1 MLNII
6 DKLPPIQKDHLKRIQ
21 TEIQYEEECEI
32 KVAAKTLAGQN
43 HRKKQKI
50 NQDSFAIKQNIG
62 NQNDWHFFGIF
73 DGHGQSG
80 HLVSQFVS
88 KQLPKIIENQLVQIY
103 INNPNQFSQS
113 LQAAYKQVEYDLVD
127 KTNIAC
133 NFSGSTGIVIL
144 LIGSKIYCANVG
156 DSRAVYFYK
165 SQELWYN
172 RPLSYDHKPNKTFE
186 LKRIIK
192 YGGRVE
198 QSLIDGKRQGSY
210 RVWLANEDV
219 PGLAMSRS
227 FGDIAAKSV
236 GVIADPEILRYNI
249 QNTGF
254 ILLASDG
261 LWDKMD
267 FESIYKIL
275 DIFEIPFTQFDM
287 EQAVQKIL
295 EETQSKWERQDNGRD
310 DITLILIHVQ
320 I

>member
-1 MLNII
+1 MLSIV
-6 DKLPPIQKDHLKRIQ
+6 DKLPPIQKDHMKRIQ
-21 TEIQYEEECEI
+21 TEIQQEEELLI
-32 KVAAKTLAGQN
+32 QVASKTLPGQN

-50 NQDSFAIKQNIG
+50 NQDCLAIKKNLC

-88 KQLPKIIENQLVQIY
+88 RHMIKVIENQLVQNNA
-103 INNPNQFSQS
+103 NNPNYFSLS
-113 LQAAYKQVEYDLVD
+113 LQIAFQQVENDLVD

-133 NFSGSTGIVIL
+133 NFSGSTGVVVL
-144 LIGSKIYCANVG
+144 LIGSRIYCANIG

-165 SQELWYN
+165 SQDLWYN

-186 LKRIIK
+186 YKRIMK
-192 YGGRVE
+192 FGGRVE
-198 QSLIDGKRQGSY
+198 QSLIDGKRQGPF

-227 FGDIAAKSV
+227 FGDVAAKSV
-236 GVIADPEILRYNI
+236 GVIADPEILRYKI
-249 QNTGF
+249 QNNGF

-267 FESIYKIL
+267 FESVQKMIDQL
-275 DIFEIPFTQFDM
+275 DPPFTQLDIDLG
-287 EQAVQKIL
+287 VQKIL
-295 EETQSKWERQDNGRD
+295 GETYQKWDQNDGSRD
-310 DITLILIHVQ
+310 DITLILVHVQ

>member
-1 MLNII
+1 M
-6 DKLPPIQKDHLKRIQ
+6 KRIQ
-21 TEIQYEEECEI
+21 TEIKYQEECVI
-32 KVAAKTLAGQN
+32 KVAARTLAGQN
-43 HRKKQKI
+43 NKKKQKI
-50 NQDSFAIKQNIG
+50 NQDSLAIKQNIG
-62 NQNDWHFFGIF
+62 NQNDQHLFGIF

-88 KQLPKIIENQLVQIY
+88 KQLPKVIENQLVQNY
-103 INNPNQFSQS
+103 VNNPNQFSQS
-113 LQAAYKQVEYDLVD
+113 LQVAYKQVEYDLVD
-127 KTNIAC
+127 KTNIEC

-144 LIGSKIYCANVG
+144 LKGSRIYCANVG

-165 SQELWYN
+165 SEELWYN

-186 LKRIIK
+186 LKRIIR

-198 QSLIDGKRQGSY
+198 QSLIDGKRQGVY
-210 RVWLANEDV
+210 RVWLTNEDV

-227 FGDIAAKSV
+227 FGDIVAKSV
-236 GVIADPEILRYNI
+236 GVIADPEILRYKI

-267 FESIYKIL
+267 FDNIQKVL
-275 DIFEIPFTQFDM
+275 DNLDLPFTQLDI
-287 EQAVQKIL
+287 ELAAQKIL
-295 EETQSKWERQDNGRD
+295 GETYSKWEKSDNGRD